1 MEFEQWQELAAAAL
15 REVRGIDPSRIQERI
30 WRQLYIDNYAPRD
43 AAERAVAFLHQGSS
57 DGRTLPAAHET

>member
-30 WRQLYIDNYAPRD
+30 S
-43 AAERAVAFLHQGSS
+43 GS
-57 DGRTLPAAHET
+57 TT